1 VESTLQ
7 DHVHKLQQR
16 YALLK
21 ADIQHVQ
28 REDSRTW
35 RDLAAGFQQAWRGV
49 RESLNQAVR
58 EAG

>member
-1 VESTLQ
+1 
-7 DHVHKLQQR
+7 
-16 YALLK
+16 LK

-28 REDSRTW
+28 KEDSRTW
-35 RDLAAGFQQAWRGV
+35 RDLAAGFRQAWRGL